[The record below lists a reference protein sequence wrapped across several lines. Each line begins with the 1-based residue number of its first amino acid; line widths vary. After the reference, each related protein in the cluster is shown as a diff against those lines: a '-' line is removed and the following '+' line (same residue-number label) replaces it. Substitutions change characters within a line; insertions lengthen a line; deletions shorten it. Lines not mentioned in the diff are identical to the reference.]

1 MPNQLLTSSE
11 SVKFIEEAVD
21 RVEKKEKIKQEK
33 DDFCKKVLAQ
43 KMKME
48 RAGKNNRGGVSR
60 VRGIKM
66 IEFVNP
72 IDVTANLIQIFH

>member
-33 DDFCKKVLAQ
+33 DDFCKKSACT
-43 KMKME
+43 
-48 RAGKNNRGGVSR
+48 KNKDGEGR
-60 VRGIKM
+60 K
-66 IEFVNP
+66 E
-72 IDVTANLIQIFH
+72 